1 MLGNYRKS
9 SPFQKKLVAVKFT
22 VFSIP
27 SGFLDCRKLQG
38 VVLRLF
44 QGGEALVCFS
54 LVGIYDTDIYIYIYD
69 IHG

>member
-1 MLGNYRKS
+1 M
-9 SPFQKKLVAVKFT
+9 VALKFT

-44 QGGEALVCFS
+44 QGGEARVCFS
-54 LVGIYDTDIYIYIYD
+54 LVGIYDTDIYIY
-69 IHG
+69 G